1 MTAERGIA
9 SSAAHA
15 GSEWVESAVH
25 YVAWFWKS
33 GSGKALARKG
43 GGGVTIETIRT
54 WAAFKGLPEAA
65 ELRAW
70 GHVTRAAIRQGI
82 IEPTGG
88 YASARS
94 SNGAMKR
101 LYRRGGA

>member
-25 YVAWFWKS
+25 YVAWFWQS
-33 GSGKALARKG
+33 AFRCRGDVYTVEQMREWAKA
-43 GGGVTIETIRT
+43 
-54 WAAFKGLPEAA
+54 KGLPDSPDA
-65 ELRAW
+65 RSW
-70 GHVTRAAIRQGI
+70 GAVTRAAIRQGV

-88 YASARS
+88 YAPARS
-94 SNGAMKR
+94 SNGSPKR
-101 LYRRGGA
+101 LYRRGQS